1 MYPVDMRGI
10 TKIYPNG
17 TIANNEVNFS
27 LKKGEIHALLG
38 ENGAGKSTLM
48 HILFGMDKKTYG
60 EIFIHGQKVELNSP
74 MEALKYKI
82 GMVHQ
87 HFMLV
92 PSMTIAENI
101 ILGSEQVKYGV
112 INLKQKI
119 VEANRFV
126 RKYSFDID
134 CSQRIEDVTVGVRQ
148 KVEILKALYRGAE
161 VLILDEPTAV
171 LTPQES
177 EELFLEIR
185 ALRDHGASIIFIS
198 HKLNEVKA
206 LCDRITIMRHGR
218 SLGVFN
224 IEDLTEEDISEKMVG
239 REVVLSF
246 EKQEVPLRDTKLQ
259 VKNLSCMIDHKRG
272 LNNISFDLRGG
283 EILGVAGVDGN
294 GQSPLVESIVGLRK
308 NYQGSICINGVDI
321 RGLSIKKIRNL
332 GLRFIPEDR
341 MKDGCAK
348 DDTIFNNLIYDRL
361 HKGEFRR
368 SKYLLDF
375 NKITEYT
382 NKKIEEFNIACSSA
396 GAEVSS
402 LSGGNIQK
410 VIVAREF
417 DNNPDLIVAN
427 QPTRGIDVGAAE
439 LVRQKIINLRTEGSA
454 ILLVSADLNE
464 ILEVSDKVIVLYHG
478 EIVAYIESPKKM
490 SETDLGYYMLG
501 VKRQE
506 NTIGVTYEE

>member
-1 MYPVDMRGI
+1 
-10 TKIYPNG
+10 
-17 TIANNEVNFS
+17 
-27 LKKGEIHALLG
+27 
-38 ENGAGKSTLM
+38 
-48 HILFGMDKKTYG
+48 
-60 EIFIHGQKVELNSP
+60 
-74 MEALKYKI
+74 
-82 GMVHQ
+82 
-87 HFMLV
+87 
-92 PSMTIAENI
+92 
-101 ILGSEQVKYGV
+101 
-112 INLKQKI
+112 
-119 VEANRFV
+119 
-126 RKYSFDID
+126 
-134 CSQRIEDVTVGVRQ
+134 
-148 KVEILKALYRGAE
+148 
-161 VLILDEPTAV
+161 
-171 LTPQES
+171 
-177 EELFLEIR
+177 
-185 ALRDHGASIIFIS
+185 
-198 HKLNEVKA
+198 
-206 LCDRITIMRHGR
+206 MRHGR